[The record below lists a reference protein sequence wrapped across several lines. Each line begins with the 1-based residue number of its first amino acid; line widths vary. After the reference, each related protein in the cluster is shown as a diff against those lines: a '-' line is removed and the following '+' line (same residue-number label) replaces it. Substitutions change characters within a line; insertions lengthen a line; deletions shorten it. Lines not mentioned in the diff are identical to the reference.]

1 MVPRA
6 FHPIVL
12 AVALVALPAF
22 AAWGRVRDGR
32 PALTT
37 GPVVSPVSFT
47 TAPDGALMMPI
58 EVVDAG
64 KMPVKRMVEIQP
76 VPEPSA
82 LLLLA
87 PSLLLVLRRRR

>member
-22 AAWGRVRDGR
+22 AAWGRVREGR
-32 PALTT
+32 PTAD
-37 GPVVSPVSFT
+37 PVLPVT
-47 TAPDGALMMPI
+47 VTQTADGALMMPI

-64 KMPVKRMVEIQP
+64 RMPVRQMVEIQT

-87 PSLLLVLRRRR
+87 PSLLLALRRRR

>member
-1 MVPRA
+1 
-6 FHPIVL
+6 
-12 AVALVALPAF
+12 
-22 AAWGRVRDGR
+22 
-32 PALTT
+32 
-37 GPVVSPVSFT
+37 
-47 TAPDGALMMPI
+47 MMPV

-64 KMPVKRMVEIQP
+64 KMPVQRMVEIQP